1 MKPRLTSLMKSVLLF
16 LLSMIFL
23 LPGCGKE
30 EALAKWVK
38 HKASRTQEGW
48 NYDMSIYRGSPPP
61 EEDNFYMAEPFKGYL
76 MSSSK
81 GMEANYQHPL
91 IREKTKTFLERAHI
105 AAKTRRQSG
114 EAKIMDWRQLARNIR
129 DTSTSINDS
138 ELNKAIKGN
147 DEEVIDHY
155 FSYFNDFLMNLHKA
169 TDRPRSYFPTIK
181 KDVHLRTLLPHLGPM
196 KKTVNFLRD
205 ASAFKLR
212 KGDRQGAMKDIQLMF
227 ALYRICKEDTWLI
240 SQLVRVAMGITIVD
254 TYEETH
260 AKGLWSTEELNQWKA
275 FFKNQR
281 NGYGELTR
289 ALRVERLSTLE
300 VFELFLADKPLFDR
314 IATEEGS
321 EGFAGIL
328 KFKDMARDTVVEQ
341 MIAYDRLMQ
350 ELITMV
356 DPENHQGHLNQT
368 TVDFY
373 FENQIPGPGK
383 LSIAGTFIATHK
395 TALNAEK
402 KLMEQFDSAYR
413 K

>member
-1 MKPRLTSLMKSVLLF
+1 MKTRLTSLMKSVLLF

-30 EALAKWVK
+30 EALGKWVK
-38 HKASRTQEGW
+38 HKTSRTQEGW
-48 NYDMSIYRGSPPP
+48 NYDMSIYQGSPPP

-81 GMEANYQHPL
+81 GMEDNYQHPL
-91 IREKTKTFLERAHI
+91 VREKTETFLERAHI

-114 EAKIMDWRQLARNIR
+114 EAKIMDWRQLALNIR
-129 DTSTSINDS
+129 DTSTSINDP
-138 ELNKAIKGN
+138 EFNKVIKGN
-147 DEEVIDHY
+147 DEEVIDQY
-155 FSYFNDFLMNLHKA
+155 FSYFNAFLMSLHKA
-169 TDRPRSYFPTIK
+169 TDRPQSYFPTIK
-181 KDVHLRTLLPHLGPM
+181 KDVHLNTLLPHLGPM
-196 KKTVNFLRD
+196 KKTVNFLRN

-212 KGDRQGAMKDIQLMF
+212 KGDKQGAMKDIQLMF

-240 SQLVRVAMGITIVD
+240 SQLVRVAMGITIVE

-260 AKGLWSTEELNQWKA
+260 TKGLWSTEELNQWKA
-275 FFKNQR
+275 FFKNQG

-289 ALRVERLSTLE
+289 ALQVERLSALE
-300 VFELFLADKPLFDR
+300 VFELFLADKPLFDQ

-321 EGFAGIL
+321 GGFAGIL
-328 KFKDMARDTVVEQ
+328 KFMDMDRGTVVEQ

-356 DPENHQGHLNQT
+356 DPENHQGHPNQT

-383 LSIAGTFIATHK
+383 LSIANTFIATHK
-395 TALNAEK
+395 TALDAQK
-402 KLMEQFDSAYR
+402 KLMERFDSAYR

>member
-1 MKPRLTSLMKSVLLF
+1 MKSVSLF

-30 EALAKWVK
+30 EASAKWAK

-48 NYDMSIYRGSPPP
+48 NYEMSDYHGSPPP

-76 MSSSK
+76 MGSSK
-81 GMEANYQHPL
+81 GMEPNYEHPMV
-91 IREKTKTFLERAHI
+91 RKKTETFLERADI
-105 AAKTRRQSG
+105 AVKTRRQSG
-114 EAKIMDWRQLARNIR
+114 KEKVMDWRQLARNIR
-129 DTSTSINDS
+129 ETSTSINDP
-138 ELNKAIKGN
+138 EFNKAIKGN

-155 FSYFNDFLMNLHKA
+155 FSYFNGFLMNLQKA
-169 TDRPRSYFPTIK
+169 TERSQSYFPAIK
-181 KDVHLRTLLPHLGPM
+181 KDVHLVTLLPHLGPM
-196 KKTVNFLRD
+196 KKTVSFLRN

-212 KGDRQGAMKDIQLMF
+212 KGDRQEAMKDIQMMF

-240 SQLVRVAMGITIVD
+240 SQLLRVAMGATIVD

-260 AKGLWSTEELNQWKA
+260 TKGLWSTEELNQWKA
-275 FFKNQR
+275 FFKNQKT
-281 NGYGELTR
+281 GYGELTR
-289 ALRVERLSTLE
+289 ALQVERLSVLE

-314 IATEEGS
+314 IAKELEG

-328 KFKDMARDTVVEQ
+328 KFKDMNRDTIVEQ

-350 ELITMV
+350 DLITMV
-356 DPENHQGHLNQT
+356 DPENHQGHPNQT

-373 FENQIPGPGK
+373 FENLIPGQEK
-383 LSIAGTFIATHK
+383 LSIAGTLITK
-395 TALNAEK
+395 YRTALNSEK
-402 KLMEQFDSAYR
+402 TLMEQFDAAYR